1 MFFWGGEKE
10 GEEERMER
18 TAPPFTPPLP
28 TPTPAGL
35 FSLPPLFSCAL
46 RLFKDDP
53 FNSQRGATDL
63 GEEGLRFFPA
73 QKTQRGTPPCNLGV
87 AF

>member
-1 MFFWGGEKE
+1 MDVTKV
-10 GEEERMER
+10 M
-18 TAPPFTPPLP
+18 
-28 TPTPAGL
+28 
-35 FSLPPLFSCAL
+35 L

-73 QKTQRGTPPCNLGV
+73 QKTQNDPTV
-87 AF
+87 